1 MSPNVSQDISA
12 HRVNCFK
19 LKHLKTDLVIFLFTV
34 SCYVFLHCRF
44 ILIQTF
50 SGSLNPGDWGS
61 GFSKVIICIDT
72 DDKKRKEK
80 KKASETWHN
89 RAAST
94 FWSEEKNRNTWSW
107 VCITHTFIWF
117 QRWLIWLVCATS
129 LENLHFKDSC
139 ERWKTQQFN
148 LLDLFL
154 CFAGLALLGLVW
166 LAVFYFRITPL

>member
-19 LKHLKTDLVIFLFTV
+19 LKNLKTDLVIFLFTV
-34 SCYVFLHCRF
+34 SCLCFPILQIYSYSNLQWQLKPRWLRLRVLQGYYLHRYWR
-44 ILIQTF
+44 Q
-50 SGSLNPGDWGS
+50 
-61 GFSKVIICIDT
+61 K
-72 DDKKRKEK
+72 KKRK

-154 CFAGLALLGLVW
+154 CFAGLALLGLVR
-166 LAVFYFRITPL
+166 LADCYFRITPL